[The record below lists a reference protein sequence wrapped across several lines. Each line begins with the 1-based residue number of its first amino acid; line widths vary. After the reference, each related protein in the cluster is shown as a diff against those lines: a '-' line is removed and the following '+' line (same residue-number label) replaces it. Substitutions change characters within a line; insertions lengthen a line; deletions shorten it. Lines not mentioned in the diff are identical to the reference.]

1 MTNLSKEL
9 CEICGI
15 KPKLNCINCPHPC
28 ETACNNCSYS
38 DLNYPDF
45 EQPENYKKLQEI
57 FINND
62 HSITLSKGW
71 CAISNGDTDFVNDCY
86 DTSFEISGTTFLKAV
101 CNYLTLWIEE
111 TIRKRISDGIYSEP
125 IDTSHKLTREECIY
139 SRGYDDLLKDV
150 EKIKQAIRETEWVY
164 G

>member
-1 MTNLSKEL
+1 MTNLSNEL
-9 CEICGI
+9 CDICGLKYCKEKVVINNGQTPNVDI
-15 KPKLNCINCPHPC
+15 KPFYL
-28 ETACNNCSYS
+28 
-38 DLNYPDF
+38 DF

-71 CAISNGDTDFVNDCY
+71 CAISNVDTDFVNDWY

-125 IDTSHKLTREECIY
+125 IDTSHKLTRKECVY
-139 SRGYDDLLKDV
+139 PRGYDDLLKDI
-150 EKIKQAIRETEWVY
+150 EKIKQAIRKEEWIY
-164 G
+164 E